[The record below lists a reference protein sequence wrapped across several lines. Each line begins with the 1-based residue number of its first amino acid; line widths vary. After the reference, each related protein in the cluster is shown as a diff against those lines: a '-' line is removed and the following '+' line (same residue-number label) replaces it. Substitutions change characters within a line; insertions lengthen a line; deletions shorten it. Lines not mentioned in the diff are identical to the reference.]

1 MSQDEKIGIEIVTT
15 KIKIKIEKV
24 IEYSKIKVPAHA
36 KKNGG
41 ELVIKRNIEEMKKWS
56 EDEISK
62 IFDDQGNLKSFPSIK
77 QLKLKN
83 LHRRRKENDPG
94 SRVDLI
100 RRTKKL
106 AAAALKLIFEDEKL
120 SNSEFEIPNKIEI
133 NNMAKN
139 LISEENIRSKFQ
151 KICIEYDRIRHY

>member
-1 MSQDEKIGIEIVTT
+1 MSQDEKIEIEIVTT

-24 IEYSKIKVPAHA
+24 IEYSRIKVPAHA
-36 KKNGG
+36 KKNAG
-41 ELVIKRNIEEMKKWS
+41 ELVIKRNVEKIKKWS

-62 IFDDQGNLKSFPSIK
+62 IFDDQGNLKSFP
-77 QLKLKN
+77 LKN
-83 LHRRRKENDPG
+83 LHHRRKENDPG
-94 SRVDLI
+94 FRVDVI

-133 NNMAKN
+133 NKMAKN

-151 KICIEYDRIRHY
+151 KQCIEYDRVRHY